1 MIFPSF
7 PGMPKKVQDCRVKL
21 LHLETE
27 YRQFDTAVT
36 EEPRRLR
43 ASSKGTDPDLKRLTD
58 DILTYPSS
66 KRAVEKSILDTRWL
80 GNGLEEKAKL
90 LMDKL
95 KNKKQR
101 DKESAARKILEV
113 LIREMR

>member
-1 MIFPSF
+1 MNFPSF
-7 PGMPKKVQDCRVKL
+7 RGTPKKVRDCRVKL

-36 EEPRRLR
+36 EELRRLR

-80 GNGLEEKAKL
+80 GNGLKAKL